1 MSAFGKDAEPRNM
14 REATQK
20 KFVHEMIGCTPNWK
34 VLVLDAVTT
43 RIISSV
49 LTMYDIM
56 EQRVTIVEKLQMSR
70 QPFPE
75 MEAIYFISP
84 TLESTQKIVEDFS
97 VRGSP
102 KYGSVH
108 IFYSDTVADS
118 VLAALQA
125 DAHLVARIKT
135 LKEINVEYL
144 AVESNAFHMD
154 LQDRGILSSF
164 YGPSPDPTVAP
175 MVGKK
180 LATLCISLNE
190 HPCIR
195 YQATSRYCKAIA
207 ETLHSTLVA
216 YKRANPSVQF
226 NGDDAHQDRERG
238 QLLIVDRSFDP
249 VAPMVHEFTY
259 QVMAQDLA
267 SIEEGNVYTYQL
279 QTGRG
284 SKEMKSILGE
294 ADEFWVEN
302 RHQHVAKVV
311 DAIRKRLDDI
321 ISTHAGAAALQG
333 KDKAGGAG
341 KAGVDIGTMAAAV
354 RQLPEYQQTMA
365 KVSMHRELVQECLN
379 KQASQGL
386 MVPDGWG
393 VTDYESLCCTEVDEN
408 GVEYSGSKLVA
419 KLVEGLRGR
428 MPRECKLRLLA
439 IFICTHRTASGE
451 DRRQLIAASG
461 LSSDDQAVLQKFD
474 RLCVNLAAPGA
485 GSGAGAG
492 AKAAAGGG
500 GWLSSMFGKKKPQ
513 KFVATPEGGYTDTR
527 FVCALKGALE
537 GLIAGSLPT
546 DKFPSLGPA
555 ISSAAEAKG
564 GAKSVRR
571 FGANSRWGKKD
582 QVAITGGRYLVF
594 VAGGVA
600 YSELR
605 TGYELQKEHSKE
617 VVVGGT
623 HLLNPDS
630 YVTEV
635 RNL

>member
-1 MSAFGKDAEPRNM
+1 MSAFGARDAEPRNM
-14 REATQK
+14 REATQR

-34 VLVLDAVTT
+34 VLVLDSVTT

-56 EQRVTIVEKLQMSR
+56 EQRVTIVEKLMMSR

-84 TLESTQKIVEDFS
+84 TLESTRKVLEDFS

-118 VLAALQA
+118 VLAVLQS

-135 LKEINVEYL
+135 LKELNIEYL
-144 AVESNAFHMD
+144 AVESNVYHMD
-154 LQDRGILSSF
+154 LQDRSILSSL
-164 YGPSPDPTVAP
+164 YGSSPDPTLAP
-175 MVGKK
+175 MLGKK

-190 HPCIR
+190 HPNIR
-195 YQATSRYCKAIA
+195 FQGTSRYCRTIA
-207 ETLHSTLVA
+207 ETLHTTLVA
-216 YKRANPSVQF
+216 YKRANPTVQF
-226 NGDDAHQDRERG
+226 NGDDAHNDRDRG
-238 QLLIVDRSFDP
+238 QILILDRTFDP

-267 SIEEGNVYTYQL
+267 TLEDGNVYTYQL

-284 SKEMKSILGE
+284 SKEAKSILGE

-302 RHQHVAKVV
+302 RHHHIAKVV
-311 DAIRKRLDDI
+311 EAIRKRLDDI
-321 ISTHAGAAALQG
+321 ISTHPGAAALQN
-333 KDKAGGAG
+333 KDK
-341 KAGVDIGTMAAAV
+341 KAQVDIGTMASAV

-365 KVSMHRELVQECLN
+365 KISMHRELVQECLTEQG
-379 KQASQGL
+379 KQNL
-386 MVPDGWG
+386 MGPEGVWG
-393 VTDYESLCCTEVDEN
+393 VSDYESLACTDTDES
-408 GVEYSGSKLVA
+408 GTEYSMSKVVT
-419 KLVEGLRGR
+419 KLSEGLRSR
-428 MPRECKLRLLA
+428 MSRECKLRLIA
-439 IFICTHRTASGE
+439 IFICTHRHASTD
-451 DRRQLIAASG
+451 DRRQLIAAAG
-461 LSSDDQAVLQKFD
+461 LSSDDQAVLTKID
-474 RLCVNLAAPGA
+474 RMCVNLVSAPSAG
-485 GSGAGAG
+485 GSGAKSA
-492 AKAAAGGG
+492 GG
-500 GWLSSMFGKKKPQ
+500 GWLSSMFGKKKVQ

-527 FVCALKGALE
+527 FVNALRGALE
-537 GLIAGSLPT
+537 GLIGGTLPT
-546 DKFPSLGPA
+546 DRYPSMGPS
-555 ISSAAEAKG
+555 ISSAADAKA

-582 QVAITGGRYLVF
+582 AVAVTGGRYIVF
-594 VAGGVA
+594 VAGGVC

-605 TGYELQKEHSKE
+605 AGYELQKEHSKE
-617 VVVGGT
+617 VIVGGT
-623 HLLNPDS
+623 HVLTPDG